1 MNNAVA
7 VYNGSEKMSESITN
21 LLERTVMKTEE
32 DKGVGV
38 ENWRK

>member
-7 VYNGSEKMSESITN
+7 VYNGSEEMSESITN